1 MELNG
6 NRRFMNDETTD
17 KHSVLRSV
25 LTKGKPEIIVKFSF
39 GWQSSVH
46 KSEDKYQS
54 SMPAKSKDLSY
65 CFLGEDVRRVIEGL
79 A

>member
-1 MELNG
+1 
-6 NRRFMNDETTD
+6 MNDETTD

-25 LTKGKPEIIVKFSF
+25 LTRGKLEIIVKFSF

-54 SMPAKSKDLSY
+54 STAAKSKDLSN
-65 CFLGEDVRRVIEGL
+65 CFLREDVRGVTKGL
-79 A
+79 ARIRFCQN

>member
-1 MELNG
+1 MA
-6 NRRFMNDETTD
+6 
-17 KHSVLRSV
+17 
-25 LTKGKPEIIVKFSF
+25 
-39 GWQSSVH
+39 SVH

-79 A
+79 AWIRFCQKWVLKLRDEESDLIIISLKSVVTEEEKKNW